1 MNRVFVLQHL
11 HVTHEDG
18 EDVKLL
24 GVYSSR
30 SSAIEAIERF
40 RQLPGFRDKPDIAN
54 PSSPGPAE
62 GFSID
67 EYGLD
72 QDSWEE
78 GFITV

>member
-11 HVTHEDG
+11 HLINGDE

-30 SSAIEAIERF
+30 DLAMAAIERF
-40 RQLPGFRDKPDIAN
+40 RHLPGFRDTPHMAN
-54 PSSPGPAE
+54 PAQPGPAD

-67 EYGLD
+67 EFELD
-72 QDSWEE
+72 QDGWDE
-78 GFITV
+78 GFFTV